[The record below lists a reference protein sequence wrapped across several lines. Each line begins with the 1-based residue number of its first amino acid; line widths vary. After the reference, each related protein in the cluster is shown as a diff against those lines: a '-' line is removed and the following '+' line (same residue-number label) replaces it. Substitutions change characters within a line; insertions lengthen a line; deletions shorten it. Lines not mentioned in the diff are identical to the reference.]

1 MKLSILHIET
11 STEVCAVCLSQDRE
25 VLSLKKSILPTQH
38 SSELTLL
45 IQDCLN
51 FSSTLPHQLNAI
63 AVSSG
68 PGSYTG
74 LRVGV
79 SVAKGMCYA
88 LGKPLLAVDTLKSL
102 GTAAFLN
109 YRLDA
114 FYIPMLDAGR
124 DEVYMAVY
132 DDKGLCI
139 QPTEAIRLENGLLDS
154 LKKEKKP
161 IIITGNGARKAVSIL
176 NDEELL
182 FHPLD
187 CCASFLVNPALEL
200 FQKNKFSDL
209 MNFSPFYLKPP
220 NITHAKR
227 KL

>member
-25 VLSLKKSILPTQH
+25 MLLLKKSSLPAQH
-38 SSELTLL
+38 SSELTFL

-51 FSSTLPHQLNAI
+51 LSSILPHQLDAI

-88 LGKPLLAVDTLKSL
+88 IGKPLLAVDTLKSL
-102 GTAAFLN
+102 ATTAFLN

-114 FYIPMLDAGR
+114 LYIPMLDAGR

-132 DDKGLCI
+132 NERGRCLR
-139 QPTEAIRLENGLLDS
+139 PTEAIRLENGLLDN

-161 IIITGNGARKAVSIL
+161 VIITGNGAHKAISIL

-200 FQKNKFSDL
+200 FHKNKFSDL

>member
-25 VLSLKKSILPTQH
+25 VLSLKKSNLPTHH

-45 IQDCLN
+45 IQDCLELG
-51 FSSTLPHQLNAI
+51 SISPHQLDAVS
-63 AVSSG
+63 VSSG

-102 GTAAFLN
+102 ATAAFLN

-114 FYIPMLDAGR
+114 LYVPMLDAGR

-132 DDKGLCI
+132 DDKGSCI
-139 QPTEAIRLENGLLDS
+139 QATEAIRLENGLLDN

-161 IIITGNGARKAVSIL
+161 IIITGNGARKAVSLL
-176 NDEELL
+176 NDKELL

-200 FQKNKFSDL
+200 FHKNKFSDL